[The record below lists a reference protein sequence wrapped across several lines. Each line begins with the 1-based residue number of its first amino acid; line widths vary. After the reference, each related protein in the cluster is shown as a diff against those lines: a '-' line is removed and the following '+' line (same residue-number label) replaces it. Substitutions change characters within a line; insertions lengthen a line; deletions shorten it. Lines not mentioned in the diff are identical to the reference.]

1 MAKEKV
7 NTSIANRAM
16 LRFAEEYAKEHW
28 YLEGWVKP
36 DDFWANKADR
46 ILNPEKPQVIEVSFV
61 APVFEEDREEKGYWS
76 IPRVRIDSYWGN
88 PRINVVDTEGNFCCL
103 AYDRDTNLF
112 TEAQVWRKDG
122 FKLAEYVKGR
132 IELYIQMMK
141 DGYDMKIE

>member
-1 MAKEKV
+1 
-7 NTSIANRAM
+7 M
-16 LRFAEEYAKEHW
+16 LRFAKEYAEQNW

-46 ILNPEKPQVIEVSFV
+46 LLHPEKPQVIEVSYV
-61 APVFEEDREEKGYWS
+61 APVFEEDKEEKGYWRV
-76 IPRVRIDSYWGN
+76 PRVRIDSYWGN
-88 PRINVVDTEGNFCCL
+88 PRINVVDREQNFCCL
-103 AYDRDTNLF
+103 SYDRDTNLF

-122 FKLAEYVKGR
+122 FKLAEFVKGR

>member
-16 LRFAEEYAKEHW
+16 LRFAEEYARQHG
-28 YLEGWVKP
+28 YLEGWVKL
-36 DDFWANKADR
+36 DDFWANKVDR
-46 ILNPEKPQVIEVSFV
+46 ILHPDKPQVIEVSYV
-61 APVFEEDREEKGYWS
+61 APVFEEDRENKGHWG
-76 IPRVRIDSYWGN
+76 IPRVKIDNYWGN
-88 PRINVVDTEGNFCCL
+88 PRINVVDPEENFCCL
-103 AYDRDTNLF
+103 AFDRETNLF

-141 DGYDMKIE
+141 DGYDMKME